1 MLNPEEIC
9 MLSICN
15 TQSRE
20 AAIQD
25 VTNYL
30 PIMQGDEFKILASGI
45 LKKLEKMSDN
55 EFLSHDFTI
64 PEEPE
69 DE

>member
-1 MLNPEEIC
+1 MLNAEEIS

-25 VTNYL
+25 ITNYL
-30 PIMQGDEFKILASGI
+30 PIMQDEELKILASGI
-45 LKKLEKMSDN
+45 LKKLEEMSN
-55 EFLSHDFTI
+55 SEFLSHDFTM

>member
-1 MLNPEEIC
+1 MLNPEEIG

-15 TQSRE
+15 TKSRE

-30 PIMQGDEFKILASGI
+30 PIMQDDELKNLASGI

-55 EFLSHDFTI
+55 EFLSHDFSI
-64 PEEPE
+64 PEESDNE
-69 DE
+69 

>member
-1 MLNPEEIC
+1 MFNPEEIG
-9 MLSICN
+9 MLSVCN

-25 VTNYL
+25 ITNYL
-30 PIMQGDEFKILASGI
+30 PTMQDEELKALASGI
-45 LKKLEKMSDN
+45 LNKLEKISDN
-55 EFLSHDFTI
+55 EFLSHDFTML
-64 PEEPE
+64 EEPD

>member
-1 MLNPEEIC
+1 MLNPEEIG

-20 AAIQD
+20 TAIQD
-25 VTNYL
+25 IMNYL
-30 PIMQGDEFKILASGI
+30 PLMQDEELRILASGI

-55 EFLSHDFTI
+55 EFLSHDFVMA
-64 PEEPE
+64 E
-69 DE
+69 DPDDE